1 MSLEKIINWNE
12 VSEDTRV
19 DLLERPTRVI
29 REDQNEIIEKI
40 FAEVMSQ
47 GDKKLREY
55 TKAFDNVEIDSIEM
69 TDQEIH
75 ESLEQTPK
83 ELKDSIRNA
92 IENIKSFHESFSN
105 IDDITVETVAG
116 VKCSAITR
124 PIEKV
129 GLYVPAG
136 NNPLPST
143 AMMLLSLIHI

>member
-40 FAEVMSQ
+40 FAAVMSQ

-75 ESLEQTPK
+75 ESLDLSSLLNRFRHYQKPLCT
-83 ELKDSIRNA
+83 LLTFYHLDS
-92 IENIKSFHESFSN
+92 
-105 IDDITVETVAG
+105 
-116 VKCSAITR
+116 
-124 PIEKV
+124 
-129 GLYVPAG
+129 
-136 NNPLPST
+136 
-143 AMMLLSLIHI
+143 SLQQIFFR